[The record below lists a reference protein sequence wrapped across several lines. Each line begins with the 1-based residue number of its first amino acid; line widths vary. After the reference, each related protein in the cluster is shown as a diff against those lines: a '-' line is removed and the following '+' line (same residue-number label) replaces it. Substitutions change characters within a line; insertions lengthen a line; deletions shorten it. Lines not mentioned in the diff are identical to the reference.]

1 MNKKSFIVFA
11 IMICMLTGCGKTISQ
26 TPEAPR
32 EEASVMAEI
41 PEETSSAVSD
51 AASSITSSS
60 AETTESSNL
69 PVSPEQ
75 PDGAILFVPESVE
88 VYEEITLS
96 QLLADTNVQ
105 LENGDQLLDTSQIGS
120 FNVTVSYMYEDGLYE
135 HSLPY
140 TVADTTAPVVL
151 NAGWGVYVEQG
162 DAFDLN
168 EHVGFADNYDPAPLL
183 SYSGSVDTNVCGT
196 YPLTAYATDAAGNET
211 SWELSVEVVSEIP
224 APEDNNERIAFDRFM
239 EQYAGENVRFGID
252 VSTWQGDIDFEA
264 VKNAGCS
271 FVIMRIG
278 HYYDEI
284 TMDDWY
290 ISNTEKARAAGLEVG
305 VYIYTTAN
313 TEEEVREN
321 ARWITEQLGGQA
333 LDFPVVFDWESFS
346 NFQEYGMSIH
356 DLNVLFEVFSEEME
370 RSGYET
376 MLYSSKNFLDSF
388 WYKQSDVP
396 VWLAHYTDETDYT
409 GEYAM
414 WQMSCFGRING
425 IAGDVDLNILYTD
438 KELFIE

>member
-1 MNKKSFIVFA
+1 MNKKQFFPCAVVL
-11 IMICMLTGCGKTISQ
+11 CMLTGCSNTISPDAEL
-26 TPEAPR
+26 PEDSL
-32 EEASVMAEI
+32 SVMAEI
-41 PEETSSAVSD
+41 SEEASPARTEAHSSISSSSEVKAKESETDVNPEPPEEAVLS
-51 AASSITSSS
+51 
-60 AETTESSNL
+60 
-69 PVSPEQ
+69 
-75 PDGAILFVPESVE
+75 VPETVE
-88 VYEEITLS
+88 IYEEITLS

-105 LENGDQLLDTSQIGS
+105 LENEDALLDTSQIGS
-120 FNVTVSYMYEDGLYE
+120 FDVTVSYTYENE
-135 HSLPY
+135 HYTHTLPY

-151 NAGWGVYVEQG
+151 NAGWGAYVEQG

-168 EHVGFADNYDPAPLL
+168 EHVGFADNYDPAPFL

-196 YPLTAYATDAAGNET
+196 YPLTVYITDSSGNET
-211 SWELSVEVVSEIP
+211 SWEMSVEVVSEIP
-224 APEDNNERIAFDRFM
+224 VPEDNNERISFDSFM
-239 EQYAGENVRFGID
+239 EEYAEENVRFGID

-290 ISNTEKARAAGLEVG
+290 ISNMEKARAAGLEVG

-346 NFQEYGMSIH
+346 NFQEFGMSIH
-356 DLNVLFEVFSEEME
+356 DLNALFEVFAEEME
-370 RSGYET
+370 QSGYET
-376 MLYSSKNFLDSF
+376 MLYSSKNFLNNF
-388 WYKQSDVP
+388 WYQQSDVP
-396 VWLAHYTDETDYT
+396 VWLAHYTDETDYA

-414 WQMSCFGRING
+414 WQMSCFGRIDG